1 MIFMTGSSYRSRVF
15 GYNFSRI
22 VLIFAVLLLCVYFLT
37 RRDQTAFITCGLL
50 VSLAIFFNVGVL
62 LNDEILR
69 ISVLGIPV
77 SNVRLESLKG
87 AEILPSGPILES
99 QTFGVHFLD
108 GTISFHA
115 GSANILLHRNIG
127 RPIRLTVKDPEEFLH
142 LLAENSAIRPA
153 SHS

>member
-87 AEILPSGPILES
+87 AEILPSGPYSNPKRLGFTS
-99 QTFGVHFLD
+99 WMALFHSMPVLQ
-108 GTISFHA
+108 ISSYTA
-115 GSANILLHRNIG
+115 ISE
-127 RPIRLTVKDPEEFLH
+127 DPF
-142 LLAENSAIRPA
+142 A
-153 SHS
+153 

>member
-37 RRDQTAFITCGLL
+37 RRDQTAFIACGLL

-87 AEILPSGPILES
+87 GECPFLCVRGLGLQVIRES
-99 QTFGVHFLD
+99 VGV
-108 GTISFHA
+108 
-115 GSANILLHRNIG
+115 
-127 RPIRLTVKDPEEFLH
+127 
-142 LLAENSAIRPA
+142 
-153 SHS
+153 SHG

>member
-1 MIFMTGSSYRSRVF
+1 MTGSSYRSRVF

-50 VSLAIFFNVGVL
+50 VSLAIFFNVG
-62 LNDEILR
+62 
-69 ISVLGIPV
+69 
-77 SNVRLESLKG
+77 
-87 AEILPSGPILES
+87 
-99 QTFGVHFLD
+99 
-108 GTISFHA
+108 
-115 GSANILLHRNIG
+115 SANILLHRNIG